1 MKLSSIKACSFFYGE
16 EFVQA
21 SIYPF
26 GWFFFLQLEE
36 IHIIGESINVKVQY
50 RDGVI
55 QFEGRVEEVRKA
67 LDNVNSKLEE
77 KQKELDLPKIVAE
90 LTAQWNYCG
99 MSGNERFLEQYDDRT
114 NLVIETAYQAGHC
127 EVKLVDVEGVESV
140 IKFNEM
146 VEYVKNEAHDKVK
159 VIRTDLAGSAGRTAN
174 RKV

>member
-1 MKLSSIKACSFFYGE
+1 MVKSLFKHQPTLLG
-16 EFVQA
+16 
-21 SIYPF
+21 
-26 GWFFFLQLEE
+26 GFFFLQLEE
-36 IHIIGESINVKVQY
+36 IDIIGESINVKVQY

-90 LTAQWNYCG
+90 LTAQWNYRG

-114 NLVIETAYQAGHC
+114 NLVIETAYQAGHP
-127 EVKLVDVEGVESV
+127 EVKLVDVEGVESL

-146 VEYVKNEAHDKVK
+146 VEYVKNEAHDKVE
-159 VIRTDLAGSAGRTAN
+159 VIRTDLAGSAGRAAN
-174 RKV
+174 RKVYNCAVHAI